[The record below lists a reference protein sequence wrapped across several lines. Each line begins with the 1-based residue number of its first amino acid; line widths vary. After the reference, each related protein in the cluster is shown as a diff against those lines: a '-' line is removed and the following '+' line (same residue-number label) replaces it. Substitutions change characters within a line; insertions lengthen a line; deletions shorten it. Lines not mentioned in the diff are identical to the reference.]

1 MARIKYYYDTETCKY
16 ERIQVKK
23 RDVVIN
29 ALGFL
34 SLVLVFAVAIVFVLN
49 QYFETPKTMEQ
60 AREIENLTNQF
71 EYAQGELDNLEKML
85 DVLQEKDDNVYRVVF
100 EAEPIPNSVREAGS
114 GGILKYRE
122 ILESD
127 LSNKQLVVSTRE
139 KIDRVKKKTYIQT
152 KSHDELM
159 QMALGKELLYQ
170 SMPAIQPVSNKEL
183 RRLSSGFGR
192 RTDPVL
198 KVKKMHYGT
207 DFSAP
212 QGTPIYATGDGEIK
226 YTRSSFTGF
235 GNHVMIDH
243 GFGYETLYGHMSRFN
258 VRPGQ
263 KVKRGD
269 LIGFVGNTGKSTAPH
284 LHYEVHI
291 NGKAVN
297 PVNYFYKDLNAEE
310 YEEILRLSSIENQS
324 LGSYSNR

>member
-34 SLVLVFAVAIVFVLN
+34 SLVVVFAVAIVFVLS
-49 QYFETPKTMEQ
+49 QYFETPKTLAQ
-60 AREIENLTNQF
+60 AREIDNLTHRFDYTQD
-71 EYAQGELDNLEKML
+71 QLDNMEKVL
-85 DVLQEKDDNVYRVVF
+85 DMLQEKDDNVYRVVF
-100 EAEPIPNSVREAGS
+100 EAEPIPKTVRESGS

-127 LSNKQLVVSTRE
+127 LSNKELVVNTME
-139 KIDRVKKKTYIQT
+139 KIDRVKKKAYIQT
-152 KSHDELM
+152 KSFDEIEKL
-159 QMALGKELLYQ
+159 AANKNLLFQ

-212 QGTPIYATGDGEIK
+212 QGTPIYATGDGVIK

-235 GNHVMIDH
+235 GKHVMVDH
-243 GFGYETLYGHMSRFN
+243 GFGYETLYGHMSQFN
-258 VRPGQ
+258 VRSGQ

-297 PVNYFYKDLNAEE
+297 PVNYFYKDLNPEE